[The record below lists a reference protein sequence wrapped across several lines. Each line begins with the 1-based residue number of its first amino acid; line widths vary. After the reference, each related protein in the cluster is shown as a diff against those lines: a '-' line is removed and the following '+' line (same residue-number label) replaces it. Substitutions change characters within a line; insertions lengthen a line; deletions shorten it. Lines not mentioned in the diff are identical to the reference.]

1 MSRLLNPLI
10 TKQNGFKGI
19 IYNLSD
25 YKLTLGWILRQESLT
40 LILWLITW
48 ELKVKLKDISEWS
61 SL

>member
-19 IYNLSD
+19 IYNPSD

>member
-19 IYNLSD
+19 IYNPSD
-25 YKLTLGWILRQESLT
+25 YTLTLGWILRQESLT